1 MDASPDDAS
10 LPDFAPD
17 GLDGST
23 GDYLH
28 PGLSLPDLAA
38 AFQDPPPEKRQAN
51 KGRLPRERVDPLN
64 LASAGWA
71 VVFPQG
77 GDPRVREALKPLLDR
92 RREQAG
98 ELFREYAG
106 EDGYQPGERALDF
119 LVRHRAG
126 PGPADPRRVPYYLLL
141 AGGPEAIPWDVQHQL
156 DDQYAVGRLSFD
168 TPGEYEG
175 YARAVL
181 EAEQTA
187 PPAETARRA
196 VFFGVEN
203 PGDRATEL
211 MSQYLVRATA
221 ATITTDRPEWAVSVL
236 TGPEAT
242 KERLG
247 RLLAGGDETPSLLF
261 TASHGM
267 GFSAGHERQRDNQGA
282 LLCSDWP
289 GPGAWKGPIPPEHY
303 FAAAD
308 LTTGGR
314 LGGLIAFLYAC
325 HGAGTPQLDS
335 FERAADGSPRPLA
348 PQPFAA
354 RLPQRLLAAG
364 ALAVVGHVDRSWG
377 FSFVWQG
384 AGGQPDAFEDS
395 LLRLL
400 KGHPVGSALEPFAE
414 RSGNLASAFLGE
426 RFGTAG
432 PGNDKLLAR
441 LWTAAQDARS
451 YSILGDPAVRLR

>member
-1 MDASPDDAS
+1 MEAP
-10 LPDFAPD
+10 LPFPDFAPD
-17 GLDGST
+17 GLDGAT
-23 GDYLH
+23 GEYLH
-28 PGLSLPDLAA
+28 PGLSLADLAPV
-38 AFQDPPPEKRQAN
+38 FQGPAPERQPAK
-51 KGRLPRERVDPLN
+51 KGRAPRERVDPLS

-77 GDPRVREALKPLLDR
+77 GDPGLRDALKPLLDR

-106 EDGYQPGERALDF
+106 EDGYQPGERALSF

-141 AGGPEAIPWDVQHQL
+141 AGGPEAIPWEVQHQL
-156 DDQYAVGRLSFD
+156 DEQYAVGRLAFD
-168 TPGEYEG
+168 TPEDYER
-175 YARAVL
+175 YARAVV
-181 EAEQTA
+181 EAETA
-187 PPAETARRA
+187 PPPDAAHRA

-203 PGDRATEL
+203 PGDRATAL
-211 MSQYLVRATA
+211 MAEHLVRATA
-221 ATITTDRPEWAVSVL
+221 ATVAADRKDWQVAVL

-247 RLLAGGDETPSLLF
+247 RLLAGGAETPSLLF

-267 GFSAGHERQRDNQGA
+267 GFGAGHERQREDQGA

-289 GPGAWKGPIPPEHY
+289 GKAAWQGPIPSDHY
-303 FAAAD
+303 FAAGD
-308 LTTGGR
+308 LAGGSGPR
-314 LGGLIAFLYAC
+314 GLIAFLYAC
-325 HGAGTPQLDS
+325 HGAGTPQFDS
-335 FERAADGSPRPLA
+335 FERAADGPRPLA

-377 FSFVWQG
+377 FSFLWEG

-400 KGHPVGSALEPFAE
+400 DGHPVGSALEPFAE
-414 RSGNLASAFLGE
+414 RAGSLATSFLGE
-426 RFGTAG
+426 RFGTS

-451 YSILGDPAVRLR
+451 YCLLGDPAVRLR